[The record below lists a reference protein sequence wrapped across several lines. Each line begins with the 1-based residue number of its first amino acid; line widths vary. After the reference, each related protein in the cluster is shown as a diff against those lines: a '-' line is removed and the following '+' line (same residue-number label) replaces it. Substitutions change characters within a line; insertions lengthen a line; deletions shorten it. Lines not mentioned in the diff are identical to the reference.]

1 MEFLEDQEKVKG
13 KGPDWIFDLDVITPS
28 MNYVPLR
35 KENQVVH
42 EDDEQYIVHDVP
54 VSSNN
59 DLVKEPEAEK
69 KKVLMSPK
77 KYFLRRIK
85 YLKKNSIN
93 YSFKET

>member
-1 MEFLEDQEKVKG
+1 
-13 KGPDWIFDLDVITPS
+13 
-28 MNYVPLR
+28 MNYVPVR

-69 KKVLMSPK
+69 KKSTDEPKTVLS
-77 KYFLRRIK
+77 
-85 YLKKNSIN
+85 
-93 YSFKET
+93 KEDKVFEEELYQLQLQEDLANTYTDA